1 MESSIEEKIIN
12 GERVFTVREVARI
25 IRRSYRRTWELIAIE
40 GKIKAIKVGRVYL
53 VPESSLKDFLRR
65 CKV

>member
-12 GERVFTVREVARI
+12 GERVFTIREVAKL

-40 GKIKAIKVGRVYL
+40 GKIKAVKVGRVYL

-65 CKV
+65 SKV